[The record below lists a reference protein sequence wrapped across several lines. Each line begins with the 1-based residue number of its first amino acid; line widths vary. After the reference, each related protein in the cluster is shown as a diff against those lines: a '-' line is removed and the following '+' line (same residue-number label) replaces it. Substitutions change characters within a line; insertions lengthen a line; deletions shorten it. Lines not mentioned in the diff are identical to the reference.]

1 MRSVLP
7 SRRVPA
13 ILLGLALGTLQGVFV
28 AGSPQA
34 QPAAGQAPVR
44 FGGAY
49 SGLDARR
56 QQLVKDWVARFSEV
70 IGRQLEPGPFYDEQI
85 TLSQKTTFDAIT
97 YALMVTALTDESGT
111 KYGDGLSIIDR
122 VDSVR
127 GQVLGAAGDRQFRM
141 YVRLKPDAVAMLER
155 SKEFQRGMDNTT
167 YHKGYPTNYR
177 EQGGTPSIQ
186 VSVAPDG
193 ARADIDVDY
202 RSASFPAAVFNGH
215 LTASNSDVRAGK
227 NYERHVNRWAGF
239 QNWWGSFFGIRTKDN
254 SDETPE
260 ERSSRVSAI
269 PRVGKAPIDAMMN
282 DFMKAWLIE
291 GDTLAAMSYISD
303 RAYACLAQDLDDPT
317 TFDRGMAPFRL
328 MRRLKVAHDALG
340 TQKSLEGLTI
350 GVRLAFSALKVVQQ
364 PHHAQFVIYSV
375 PDDIAARFDCESHLT
390 IGVPKP
396 AGRVYGNYYGAAFY
410 VNATNG
416 GKDHSMALLWAK
428 DGGYW
433 KIVSWQAEPINEPGT
448 DPDEAPSTPPS
459 TPPSTVASMK
469 ADPTFVAA
477 TKGFL
482 ESWLIKKD
490 YDAAFGYLSP
500 RSYTCYDLTRS
511 PDAPAS
517 TSPDDA
523 GRKIRAA
530 LESGGARVG
539 KAASLSAL
547 IAPVHPFHSAIR
559 EMDHAYADTFTLTS
573 VPNVLIDAADCAARA
588 HGQRFKGELTGEYG
602 KAFGLSFR
610 FQTGSGDAPVLRMI
624 WVKEDGAWRIT
635 AYDVDQP

>member
-7 SRRVPA
+7 CWRMLAV
-13 ILLGLALGTLQGVFV
+13 LLTLALGTLQGVSG
-28 AGSPQA
+28 AGSTQT
-34 QPAAGQAPVR
+34 QPAAGQVPR

-97 YALMVTALTDESGT
+97 YALMMTPLADESGT

-127 GQVLGAAGDRQFRM
+127 GQVLGAKGDRQFRM
-141 YVRLKPDAVAMLER
+141 YVRLKPDAVKMLER
-155 SKEFQRGMDNTT
+155 SKEFQRGMDNTI
-167 YHKGYPTNYR
+167 YHRGYPTNYR

-186 VSVAPDG
+186 VSTTPDG

-202 RSASFPAAVFNGH
+202 RSSSFPSAMFNGH
-215 LTASNSDVRAGK
+215 LTASNSDVRASN

-239 QNWWGSFFGIRTKDN
+239 QNWWGSFFGIRTGGAP
-254 SDETPE
+254 DETPE

-269 PRVGKAPIDAMMN
+269 PRAGKAPIDAMMN

-291 GDTLAAMSYISD
+291 GDTLAAMSYISE

-328 MRRLKVAHDALG
+328 MRRLKVTHDALG
-340 TQKSLEGLTI
+340 SQKSLEGLTV

-375 PDDIAARFDCESHLT
+375 PDDIAARFDCESRLT
-390 IGVPKP
+390 IGAPKP

-428 DGGYW
+428 EGNYS
-433 KIVSWQAEPINEPGT
+433 KIVSWQAEPINEPGAE
-448 DPDEAPSTPPS
+448 PDAAPA
-459 TPPSTVASMK
+459 STVASMK
-469 ADPTFVAA
+469 ADPTLVAA

-482 ESWLIKKD
+482 DSWLIKKD
-490 YDAAFGYLSP
+490 YDAAFAYLSP
-500 RSYTCYDLTRS
+500 SSYTCYDLTRS

-517 TSPDDA
+517 SSPDDA
-523 GRKIRAA
+523 GRKLRAA
-530 LESGGARVG
+530 LERSGGTVG
-539 KAASLSAL
+539 KATSLSAL
-547 IAPVHPFHSAIR
+547 IAPIHPFHPAIR
-559 EMDHAYADTFTLTS
+559 EMDHGYAGTFTLTS

-588 HGQRFKGELTGEYG
+588 RGQRFKGELTGEYG

-635 AYDVDQP
+635 AYDVEQP

>member
-1 MRSVLP
+1 MR
-7 SRRVPA
+7 SRRVLVHLA
-13 ILLGLALGTLQGVFV
+13 LALGTLQAVSG
-28 AGSPQA
+28 AGNPQA
-34 QPAAGQAPVR
+34 PPAAGQPPVR

-70 IGRQLEPGPFYDEQI
+70 IGRPLEPGPFYDEQI

-97 YALMVTALTDESGT
+97 YALMMTPLTDESGT
-111 KYGDGLSIIDR
+111 KYGDGLSIIER

-141 YVRLKPDAVAMLER
+141 YVRLEPDAVKMMER
-155 SKEFQRGMDNTT
+155 SKEFQRGMDNTI
-167 YHKGYPTNYR
+167 YHRGYPTNYR

-202 RSASFPAAVFNGH
+202 KSSSFPAAMFNGH
-215 LTASNSDVRAGK
+215 LTASNSDVRAGN

-239 QNWWGSFFGIRTKDN
+239 QNWWGSFFGIRTRDTN
-254 SDETPE
+254 DETPE
-260 ERSSRVSAI
+260 ERSSRVSFT
-269 PRVGKAPIDAMMN
+269 PRAGKAPIDAMMN

-291 GDTLAAMSYISD
+291 GDTLAAMSYISE
-303 RAYACLAQDLDDPT
+303 RAYACMAQDLEDPT

-328 MRRLKVAHDALG
+328 MRRLKVTHDALG
-340 TQKSLEGLTI
+340 SQKSLEGLSI

-396 AGRVYGNYYGAAFY
+396 AGRVYGHYYGAAFY

-433 KIVSWQAEPINEPGT
+433 KIVSWQAEPIGEPGAE
-448 DPDEAPSTPPS
+448 PDAAPASTPAP
-459 TPPSTVASMK
+459 TVASMK
-469 ADPTFVAA
+469 ADPTFVTA
-477 TKGFL
+477 TRGFL
-482 ESWLIKKD
+482 EDWLIKKD
-490 YDAAFGYLSP
+490 YDTAFAYLSP
-500 RSYTCYDLTRS
+500 KSYSCYDLTRS

-530 LESGGARVG
+530 LERSGGTVG

-547 IAPVHPFHSAIR
+547 IAPVRPFHQAIR
-559 EMDHAYADTFTLTS
+559 EMDHTYAGAFTLTS

-588 HGQRFKGELTGEYG
+588 RGQRFEGELTGEYG

-635 AYDVDQP
+635 AYDVEQP